1 MNSRGAS
8 MNRTEERL
16 TDALGAAARAIPEE
30 TLRPLLVPPRRR
42 RRPAWLA
49 PVAAVLGIVLVVGL
63 AFAAGTRL
71 TGSRSSGGPVGG
83 EAPVPR
89 YYVVEGLQGGPPVVR
104 SQATGKITGIVPVPK
119 SANAEVDDLVAST
132 RSGTFFVMA
141 AAPDTPGQRLYRF
154 RLISTGRVT
163 GFAAVPGGAMG
174 NRAWAADAIAASPDG
189 SRVAVSFAFNWS
201 APGCTSA
208 GGPCQP
214 GTHPDYIDVITVSS
228 GARSIWRGGTDPAF
242 SVASLSWTAHG
253 RQLVYLGQTCR
264 SFQLNSEV
272 CRRVGRTAE
281 VRALNPAAGGGR
293 LDSGPVLLR
302 QSARYPYLAQAEIS
316 PDGATI
322 TAVVLTGRMTST
334 NKVFDPVPP
343 HLSVISVSRS
353 SGQPLRVLYQ
363 RNLGHT
369 ANINQGPEFLQ
380 LSQDGAGQH
389 WLLNGGLSC
398 AGQCTAGFHGWLR
411 DGGLVPL
418 PPVTGQELNEAW

>member
-1 MNSRGAS
+1 MNRRGAS

-30 TLRPLLVPPRRR
+30 TLHPLLVPPRRR
-42 RRPAWLA
+42 RPAWLT

-83 EAPVPR
+83 QAPVPR

-141 AAPDTPGQRLYRF
+141 AAPGSQGQLLYRF
-154 RLISTGRVT
+154 RLTSSGRVT

-174 NRAWAADAIAASPDG
+174 NHDWAADAIAASPDG

-242 SVASLSWTAHG
+242 SVASLSWTAHS

-264 SFQLNSEV
+264 EFQLNSEV
-272 CRRVGRTAE
+272 CRRGGRAAE

-293 LDSGPVLLR
+293 LGSGPVLLR

-334 NKVFDPVPP
+334 NKVFDLVPP
-343 HLSVISVSRS
+343 HLSVIQVSRS
-353 SGQPLRVLYQ
+353 SGAPLRVLYQ

-369 ANINQGPEFLQ
+369 GDINQGPDFLQ

-389 WLLNGGLSC
+389 WLLSGGLSC
-398 AGQCTAGFHGWLR
+398 TGQCTAGFNGWLR

-418 PPVTGQELNEAW
+418 PPAADQELNEAW